1 MPSLSYFVTFMMSLV
16 GKLGYFGVFLVI
28 GLEYACFPIP
38 SEIVL
43 PFVGM
48 SIPQTSLS
56 FLPAFIV
63 SILAGLMG
71 SLTCYLIGL
80 LGGVTLL
87 NKLSQKSTKL
97 QNALDIFNHWFGKY
111 GRWAVLFSRVIPLTR
126 TYISLF
132 AGVNKMPL
140 FDFFLYS
147 ATGIALWNLVLMS
160 LGFYL
165 GHNWD
170 LIEGILNTYSHIILI
185 LLALAVVAYIGLKCY
200 RARSKAN

>member
-1 MPSLSYFVTFMMSLV
+1 MPSLSYLVTFMMFLV
-16 GKLGYFGVFLVI
+16 GQLGYFGVFLVI

-48 SIPQTSLS
+48 SIAQTSLS
-56 FLPAFIV
+56 FFPTFMV
-63 SILAGLMG
+63 SIFAGLSG
-71 SLTCYLIGL
+71 SLVCYLIGL
-80 LGGVTLL
+80 YGGVTFL
-87 NKLSQKSTKL
+87 NKLCLRHSGLQKAT
-97 QNALDIFNHWFGKY
+97 DTFNNWFTHY

-132 AGVNKMPL
+132 AGVNGMPL
-140 FDFFLYS
+140 LEFFLYS

-165 GHNWD
+165 GHNWN
-170 LIEGILNTYSHIILI
+170 LIEGILNTYSNIILVLLVLFVICFI
-185 LLALAVVAYIGLKCY
+185 LYKW
-200 RARSKAN
+200 RKTQKESQ